1 MVAIRAAPEDPA
13 QLIPAARQAR
23 ILDHVRGQ
31 GIAAIAEL
39 AEAIGVS
46 LSTVRRDLGDLAAQ
60 GLLRR
65 TRGGAV
71 ALAAAQT
78 TFEPAPAIAQHQHA
92 EAKRAIGQAA
102 AMLIEHGQSVVFDSS
117 STVLE
122 AARAIVTRGVGITAV
137 TNDLRIAAVLAGQP
151 RIRLI
156 VPGGTLRPGSYTL
169 VGEPGATFSRSLA
182 ADIALLGAHAVSG
195 TTVSETSIDVAAIK
209 QAMTASA
216 QRVAV
221 LADATKFGT
230 VAFCRV
236 MTLGPGHLVISDPAL
251 DATTRGTL
259 MEAGVQVVAGSQGR
273 NG

>member
-1 MVAIRAAPEDPA
+1 MPPLRASADDAA
-13 QLIPAARQAR
+13 QLIPAARQAL
-23 ILDHVRGQ
+23 ILDHVRGR
-31 GIAAIAEL
+31 GIAAIADL

-46 LSTVRRDLGDLAAQ
+46 LSTVRRDLADLAAQ

-65 TRGGAV
+65 THGGAV

-78 TFEPAPAIAQHQHA
+78 TFEPAPVIAQHQHA
-92 EAKRAIGQAA
+92 EAKRAIGHVA

-122 AARAIVTRGVGITAV
+122 AARATVARGVAITAV
-137 TNDLRIAAVLAGQP
+137 TNDLRIAAVLAEQP

-169 VGEPGATFSRSLA
+169 VGEPGVSFSRALA

-195 TTVSETSIDVAAIK
+195 TTVSETAIDVAAIK
-209 QAMTASA
+209 QAMAASA
-216 QRVAV
+216 RRVAV

-236 MTLGPGHLVISDPAL
+236 MTLGPGHLVISDPGL
-251 DATTRGTL
+251 DAASRATL
-259 MEAGVQVVAGSQGR
+259 AEAGIGVIADAGEQG
-273 NG
+273 G